1 MSMDGTVEI
10 CWRLCGAV
18 QYAIAVY
25 DVETDKHVGCMEAA
39 YIVRL
44 KLVCDNEQGD
54 TYIRDV
60 RILHVGDDVL
70 LHDILYEGSA
80 LRYTTPTEEAT
91 YWTEQ

>member
-1 MSMDGTVEI
+1 MSVGGTVAI

-18 QYAIAVY
+18 QYAIAVH
-25 DVETDKHVGCMEAA
+25 DAETGKHVGCMEAA

-44 KLVCDNEQGD
+44 KLVCDNKQGD

-60 RILHVGDDVL
+60 RILHVSDDVL

-80 LRYTTPTEEAT
+80 LRYTTPIEEAT